1 MGFEKVTI
9 AATIAAAPATVW
21 RAWTEPAHITQWNF
35 ASPDWCCPRAEVD
48 LRPGGRYVAR
58 MEAKDG
64 SFGFDLEAVFDLV
77 EHERRIAFTMPD
89 GRNAE
94 TTFEAIGGGTRV
106 STVFDA
112 ETLNPVEMQR
122 AGWQAI
128 LDNFKRYAETL

>member
-9 AATIAAAPATVW
+9 AATIAASPATVW

-35 ASPDWCCPRAEVD
+35 AAPDWCCPRAEVD

-64 SFGFDLEAVFDLV
+64 SFGFDLEAVFDAV
-77 EHERRIAFTMPD
+77 EPEHRIAFTMPD
-89 GRNAE
+89 GRSAE
-94 TTFEAIGGGTRV
+94 TSFEAIGGGTRV

-112 ETLNPVEMQR
+112 EKMNPVEMQR

-128 LDNFKRYAETL
+128 LDNFKRHAETL